1 MLNHISIKDFAIIK
15 DLDLDLHEGLNIMT
29 GETGAGKSIIIEA
42 ISMALGSRADSD
54 YIRTGSDKAII
65 SISADDKDGNEYVMR
80 REITSNGKNVC
91 KINGELVSLG
101 ELSSLCKGLADIHGQ
116 YDHQS
121 LLDPDKH
128 TDILDIY
135 GGDEL
140 LKVKAITAE
149 SYRNLSM
156 ISTEL
161 RSIKSRVSD
170 AQRQKEIYAYEI
182 KEIEEANLVPGEDTR
197 LEEEIR
203 IMQNS
208 ENIFNTLISVSD
220 MLYENDYNAVDAL
233 GHAMND
239 LEYISEFSEEL
250 KKFTQN
256 ISDAYYTIN
265 DMQGELRAFRDRLDF
280 TPELLDEKI
289 QRQVDI
295 DQLKRKYNA
304 DSIEGILAY
313 REKIA
318 ESMSLMLDADDRI
331 KELENKMVLCKSA
344 YDTAAERLTTLRKD
358 TALKI
363 EKEVTKELGEL
374 NFSNALFSVKFTDCA
389 ASENGNS
396 RAEFLITTNKGET
409 PKPLAKIASGGELS
423 RIMLALKRIVA
434 DYDEIPTMIFDEID
448 TGISGKTAGIVGEK
462 LKSISKNH
470 QIICITHLPQIAA
483 LGDHNYKIE
492 KTSDDTATYTNI
504 VPLSGEEMTEELARL
519 LSGTEITD
527 AARTQA
533 KELIAASRK

>member
-91 KINGELVSLG
+91 KINGELVSLS

-313 REKIA
+313 RDKIA

-396 RAEFLITTNKGET
+396 RSEFLITTNKGET

-448 TGISGKTAGIVGEK
+448 AGISGKTAGIVGEK

>member
-91 KINGELVSLG
+91 KINGELVSLS

-182 KEIEEANLVPGEDTR
+182 KEIEEANLVPGEDSR

-313 REKIA
+313 RDKIA

-396 RAEFLITTNKGET
+396 RSEFLITTNKGET

-448 TGISGKTAGIVGEK
+448 AGISGKTAGIVGEK

>member
-265 DMQGELRAFRDRLDF
+265 DMQGEMRAFRDRLDF

-396 RAEFLITTNKGET
+396 RSEFLITTNKGET